1 MGSWWQSGWLLCV
14 LICWFRGLPW
24 WSGERDLRLKILIA
38 RTLCGDTGVL
48 HSDLCQ
54 DILLVTPQ
62 GLIGDLLGTDVDV
75 LDVTNL
81 LEIFYK
87 YYKVTRYQIS

>member
-1 MGSWWQSGWLLCV
+1 M
-14 LICWFRGLPW
+14 R
-24 WSGERDLRLKILIA
+24 ILIA
-38 RTLCGDTGVL
+38 RTLCGDTAVL
-48 HSDLCQ
+48 HSDLRQ
-54 DILLVTPQ
+54 DILLVAPQ

-87 YYKVTRYQIS
+87 YYNVTR